1 MKGAREVGRER
12 GRWGMSENVKE
23 GGRWEGKEVD
33 GEIRSERAR
42 MCRRGGR
49 GGDGEER
56 GIWVGREGDVEGK

>member
-1 MKGAREVGRER
+1 
-12 GRWGMSENVKE
+12 MSENVKE
-23 GGRWEGKEVD
+23 GGRWEGKEGD